1 MFTKDQLKQLQ
12 QLLQPLYDGLQELR
26 TGQDELRL
34 GQDELRLGQDELRSG
49 QDHLRL
55 DLDELRKGF
64 LSHEKT
70 LKYIKNKL
78 NKTHKTVEI
87 MSRRYN
93 EEIVDNRRRIQRLED
108 VVGITPHKH

>member
-26 TGQDELRL
+26 IGQDELRL
-34 GQDELRLGQDELRSG
+34 GQDQLRSG
-49 QDHLRL
+49 Q
-55 DLDELRKGF
+55 DELRKGF

>member
-26 TGQDELRL
+26 IGQDELRL
-34 GQDELRLGQDELRSG
+34 RQDQLRSG
-49 QDHLRL
+49 Q
-55 DLDELRKGF
+55 DELRKGF

-108 VVGITPHKH
+108 VVGITPNKH